1 MTSRIT
7 LQVAL
12 AVAVAST
19 AFAQSPWTAVGE
31 GHPLRDRF
39 GNPGYLAYTGFAD
52 ASRPNLLSGIVCPV
66 NEIPYVADCRPATSE
81 DGAASWRLHDAPAFD
96 IGEPELFFRRPFA
109 VRSPANPNRLWY
121 GVARHAWYATEPKGG
136 LWRSDDNGHT
146 WTENLFAGQ
155 PGESG
160 LMGYLFPDPDDP
172 DTILIGRGY
181 DFGNVSL
188 STDGGRTFTIL
199 CGHNNVAKT
208 GDERCAG
215 GYLLADFDVG
225 RFIAKV
231 WWQPAFEMSR
241 EGTVREVRFPG
252 VNPYEGA
259 PHIFDSLDV
268 PVKGLQRAGGGGMG
282 RYTADGGFLY
292 PSFNDSQLYYAARG
306 TAFVSSAL
314 RVPGVTFDIE
324 HGNALVLAH
333 STRNCTWV
341 VQTAATR
348 LSKTENCGRT
358 WQPLSM
364 AGVDFSGSNDARI
377 VTGSYLPDASG
388 RFLIFLANGRRYL
401 FTP

>member
-7 LQVAL
+7 FQVAL

-66 NEIPYVADCRPATSE
+66 NEIPYVADCRPATSM
-81 DGAASWRLHDAPAFD
+81 DGAASWTVHDIPAFD

-172 DTILIGRGY
+172 DKIVIGRGY

-215 GYLLADFDVG
+215 GYLLADFDAG
-225 RFIAKV
+225 RLIAKV

-268 PVKGLQRAGGGGMG
+268 PVKGLIRARSTPSHRALHDATSRAAPMPTSRRRHRRRAGRSRSGATGPGRGG
-282 RYTADGGFLY
+282 
-292 PSFNDSQLYYAARG
+292 
-306 TAFVSSAL
+306 
-314 RVPGVTFDIE
+314 
-324 HGNALVLAH
+324 
-333 STRNCTWV
+333 
-341 VQTAATR
+341 
-348 LSKTENCGRT
+348 
-358 WQPLSM
+358 
-364 AGVDFSGSNDARI
+364 
-377 VTGSYLPDASG
+377 
-388 RFLIFLANGRRYL
+388 
-401 FTP
+401 